1 MSLGSWGGGGGAG
14 GINHFS
20 ISTREVGGGGG
31 AVLLSLLCASLAVSS
46 FYHNTAS
53 DMHRVVSKQT
63 HKTKAT
69 SQAVP
74 PRHVQ
79 CSRCERQTISVTS
92 LEEELL
98 RSLKRTPAK
107 SPVLCLLYTALRR
120 HSVNM

>member
-1 MSLGSWGGGGGAG
+1 MSLGSWVGGGGGG
-14 GINHFS
+14 YQSFQYLYEGR
-20 ISTREVGGGGG
+20 REG

-79 CSRCERQTISVTS
+79 
-92 LEEELL
+92 
-98 RSLKRTPAK
+98 
-107 SPVLCLLYTALRR
+107 
-120 HSVNM
+120 